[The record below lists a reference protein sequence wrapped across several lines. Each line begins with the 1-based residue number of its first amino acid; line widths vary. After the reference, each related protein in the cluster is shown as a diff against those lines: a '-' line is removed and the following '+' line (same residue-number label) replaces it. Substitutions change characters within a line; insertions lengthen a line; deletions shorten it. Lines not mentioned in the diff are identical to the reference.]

1 MSNPLISAGCRLQS
15 LLDQTRTIDFL
26 APLALRLY
34 LVPIFWM
41 AGTRKLDDV
50 EGIAEWFGNSEW
62 GLGLPFPEVLAW
74 LATVT
79 ETGGAILLLIGL
91 GVRWISIPLIV
102 TMLVAIFTVHLPNG
116 WLAIAEGGGSLFA
129 SERTIGAIERL
140 DRIKAI
146 LHEHGNYDWLTQNGS
161 VAILNNGIEFA
172 TTYLIMLLVLL
183 FMGGGR
189 YVSLDYWIARKVCNT
204 DKV

>member
-1 MSNPLISAGCRLQS
+1 M
-15 LLDQTRTIDFL
+15 
-26 APLALRLY
+26 
-34 LVPIFWM
+34 
-41 AGTRKLDDV
+41 
-50 EGIAEWFGNSEW
+50 
-62 GLGLPFPEVLAW
+62 
-74 LATVT
+74 
-79 ETGGAILLLIGL
+79 
-91 GVRWISIPLIV
+91 
-102 TMLVAIFTVHLPNG
+102 
-116 WLAIAEGGGSLFA
+116 FA

-189 YVSLDYWIARKVCNT
+189 YVSLDYWIARKACNT
-204 DKV
+204 DKA